1 MKPLLVTV
9 FGSFGGL
16 LNMVIF
22 LFLMNFLGALMVC
35 RTHFEVTKEF
45 LADYEPGFAIVSR

>member
-35 RTHFEVTKEF
+35 RAHFKVTTGF
-45 LADYEPGFAIVSR
+45 LADHETGFAIVSR